1 VENEVEIRG
10 HLFRIFPQKV
20 MYWPAHR
27 LLIVSDI
34 HVGKA
39 GHFRAS
45 GIAIPG
51 HLSKNNYWR
60 LVEVLEKC
68 IVEEILFLGDLSHSR
83 YNTEWDEFIDFLDQ
97 YPHIHRTLIR
107 GNHDILEK
115 EKYSAAS
122 FSVVEQKLIDGI
134 LFEHEKSENETAY
147 YSISGHIHPGVRM
160 LGPAKQTV
168 TLPCFYFAPDHAIM
182 PAFGEF
188 TGWVRIKPKKGDQVF
203 LIADSQLVKVNI

>member
-1 VENEVEIRG
+1 
-10 HLFRIFPQKV
+10 

-27 LLIVSDI
+27 LLIVSDM

-60 LVEVLEKC
+60 LVEVLEQC
-68 IVEEILFLGDLSHSR
+68 DVDEILFLGDLSHSR
-83 YNTEWDEFIDFLDQ
+83 YNAEWDEFIDFLDQ
-97 YPHIHRTLIR
+97 YPNIKRTLVR
-107 GNHDILEK
+107 GNHDILEDK
-115 EKYSAAS
+115 KYAAAS
-122 FSVVEQKLIDGI
+122 FQVIQQLLIEDI
-134 LFEHEKSENETAY
+134 LFEHEKSERETDV

-160 LGPAKQTV
+160 LGQAKQTV

-182 PAFGEF
+182 PAYGEF
-188 TGWVRIKPKKGDQVF
+188 TGWVRIRPKKGDQVF

>member
-1 VENEVEIRG
+1 
-10 HLFRIFPQKV
+10 
-20 MYWPAHR
+20 M
-27 LLIVSDI
+27 
-34 HVGKA
+34 GKA

-60 LVEVLEKC
+60 LVEVLEQC
-68 IVEEILFLGDLSHSR
+68 AVEKMLFLGDLSHSR

-97 YPHIHRTLIR
+97 YPQIKRILVR
-107 GNHDILEK
+107 GNHDILEQ
-115 EKYSAAS
+115 EKYTSAA
-122 FSVVEQKLIDGI
+122 FEVIEQMIIDDV
-134 LFEHEKSENETAY
+134 LFEHEKSDVESTF
-147 YSISGHIHPGVRM
+147 YSISGHIHPGVSM
-160 LGPAKQTV
+160 SGKAKQSV
-168 TLPCFYFAPDHAIM
+168 TLPCFYFTPDHAIM